1 MIVCIDPGHG
11 GPDPGCVGPD
21 GTKEKD
27 ITLFVSRRAAEYLQ
41 RMGHTVVMTR
51 ATDTDVAAG
60 LDDKAE
66 MRARGKVS
74 NDAGCEYLVSIHVDT
89 FQDPEVGGFKLF
101 HWPDSVKGPELCRS
115 IAKYYT
121 IATGLELSSIS
132 PANYLIFSYADCVTV
147 LIELGF
153 MTNVRDRALLKEPAF
168 LDKCA
173 LAIAYGID
181 AMRA

>member
-1 MIVCIDPGHG
+1 MIVIDPGHG

-27 ITLFVSRRAAEYLQ
+27 ISLFVSKRVAEYL
-41 RMGHTVVMTR
+41 RRLGHTVVLTR
-51 ATDTDVAAG
+51 TTDTDLAPG

-66 MRARGKVS
+66 MKARGKVS
-74 NDAGCEYLVSIHVDT
+74 NDAGCDYLLSIHVDT

-101 HWPDSVKGPELCRS
+101 HWPGSVKGPELCRS
-115 IAKYYT
+115 IAKYYAV
-121 IATGLELSSIS
+121 ATGLELRSIA
-132 PANYLIFSYADCVTV
+132 PENYLIFSYADCVTV

-153 MTNVRDRALLKEPAF
+153 MTHKADRARLKEPAF